1 MNFKTL
7 YIGDTEKLS
16 QLKLLNNIANHAMF
30 SSSRKENAL
39 AIATREKPDWLL
51 IDFDCVECEP
61 LDFLRQV
68 RSELPDLKM
77 IGLAE
82 NPGVNLV
89 MQATRSGIN
98 EFVSMSDA
106 PQKLADILRDLQHSQ
121 TELDRGQA
129 FHRRVKSELDFSN
142 IIGDSEPMQR
152 VFEVLRKVTHR
163 KWVTVLVRGETGTG
177 KELIAKALHYQCFE
191 DFHPFVEINCNAL
204 PETLLESELFGYE
217 KGAFTDA
224 KTRKIGLFEA
234 AQNGTI
240 FLDEIGDISPA
251 VQVKLLKAL
260 EEKKIRR
267 VGGTEEIPINCRI
280 IAATNKDLQ
289 AAIAE
294 GSFRSDLYYRLNV
307 VTIQLP
313 PLRDRGNDIVL
324 IANHFLQQYAKEYDS
339 PIKGFSDD
347 ATTMLRSYDWPGNI
361 RELSHTIERIVLL
374 SDGDTVTKT
383 ALAEAIESETPL
395 LLTENRTGADIEI
408 DIPENG
414 ISFDEIEAIVIRS
427 VLKKNNWNKLKT
439 SQMLRIA
446 RTRLDRKI
454 VKYGLS
460 PDGPEDAE

>member
-82 NPGVNLV
+82 NPGVNLI

-98 EFVSMSDA
+98 EFVRMSDA
-106 PQKLADILRDLQHSQ
+106 SQKLADILRDLQHSQ

-177 KELIAKALHYQCFE
+177 KELIAKALHHQCFG
-191 DFHPFVEINCNAL
+191 FIGWQNSL
-204 PETLLESELFGYE
+204 PCRSRCGSLRLFGYE

-234 AQNGTI
+234 AQNDAI
-240 FLDEIGDISPA
+240 FS
-251 VQVKLLKAL
+251 
-260 EEKKIRR
+260 R
-267 VGGTEEIPINCRI
+267 
-280 IAATNKDLQ
+280 
-289 AAIAE
+289 
-294 GSFRSDLYYRLNV
+294 
-307 VTIQLP
+307 
-313 PLRDRGNDIVL
+313 
-324 IANHFLQQYAKEYDS
+324 
-339 PIKGFSDD
+339 
-347 ATTMLRSYDWPGNI
+347 
-361 RELSHTIERIVLL
+361 
-374 SDGDTVTKT
+374 
-383 ALAEAIESETPL
+383 
-395 LLTENRTGADIEI
+395 
-408 DIPENG
+408 
-414 ISFDEIEAIVIRS
+414 
-427 VLKKNNWNKLKT
+427 
-439 SQMLRIA
+439 
-446 RTRLDRKI
+446 
-454 VKYGLS
+454 
-460 PDGPEDAE
+460 

>member
-1 MNFKTL
+1 
-7 YIGDTEKLS
+7 
-16 QLKLLNNIANHAMF
+16 
-30 SSSRKENAL
+30 
-39 AIATREKPDWLL
+39 
-51 IDFDCVECEP
+51 
-61 LDFLRQV
+61 
-68 RSELPDLKM
+68 
-77 IGLAE
+77 
-82 NPGVNLV
+82 
-89 MQATRSGIN
+89 
-98 EFVSMSDA
+98 
-106 PQKLADILRDLQHSQ
+106 
-121 TELDRGQA
+121 
-129 FHRRVKSELDFSN
+129 
-142 IIGDSEPMQR
+142 
-152 VFEVLRKVTHR
+152 
-163 KWVTVLVRGETGTG
+163 
-177 KELIAKALHYQCFE
+177 
-191 DFHPFVEINCNAL
+191 
-204 PETLLESELFGYE
+204 
-217 KGAFTDA
+217 
-224 KTRKIGLFEA
+224 
-234 AQNGTI
+234 
-240 FLDEIGDISPA
+240 
-251 VQVKLLKAL
+251 
-260 EEKKIRR
+260 
-267 VGGTEEIPINCRI
+267 
-280 IAATNKDLQ
+280 
-289 AAIAE
+289 